1 MEKLHRKA
9 CFIKGK
15 NIHIMHWIRFQRKKK
30 WIFIHFYTIRILLE
44 SLLRKEDGVDV
55 TKIT

>member
-1 MEKLHRKA
+1 MEKTQRKRL
-9 CFIKGK
+9 FYKGK
-15 NIHIMHWIRFQRKKK
+15 NIHIMHWSRFQWKKSGYS
-30 WIFIHFYTIRILLE
+30 FTSYTIRILLE

>member
-9 CFIKGK
+9 CFIKE
-15 NIHIMHWIRFQRKKK
+15 R
-30 WIFIHFYTIRILLE
+30 IFILCIGFDFNGRKSGYSFTSYTIRILLE